1 MDPTDKLPRRL
12 FQVDILS
19 KFKVRDLIVCAQVSK
34 KWNSWIPT
42 DLKKEMVLASKVTIG
57 PAQWSCLGDIGE
69 VPPLPDD
76 IKEEMQKDCPYFKG
90 QKKYNTCRLVLM
102 PKSING
108 KDLTI
113 SHFESLILE
122 LNNEDH
128 ASFSYCW
135 QNQQTTNA
143 MINKVHAISASY
155 WMIVTEKLLLNSQD
169 KCFIRQ
175 KKLLKEKYEVPLTIE
190 VIVSIA
196 MNYIA
201 SGIRKEIMFGEMTQ
215 TKTQMKTRCKEN
227 FSGNQIVVGFFH
239 PFRLYIGFEGNHKA
253 LGIAGVQ
260 KLPF

>member
-1 MDPTDKLPRRL
+1 MDPTALLPRRL

-19 KFKVRDLIVCAQVSK
+19 KLKVRDLIACAQVSK

-42 DLKKEMVLASKVTIG
+42 NLKKEMVLASKVTIG
-57 PAQWSCLGDIGE
+57 PAQWSYLGAIGE
-69 VPPLPDD
+69 VSPLPDD

-90 QKKYNTCRLVLM
+90 QKKYNTCKLVLM
-102 PKSING
+102 PKRING

-113 SHFESLILE
+113 SHFESLI
-122 LNNEDH
+122 NDH
-128 ASFSYCW
+128 HKSFSYW
-135 QNQQTTNA
+135 WENQQATNA
-143 MINKVHAISASY
+143 MINKVHTISSSY
-155 WMIVTEKLLLNSQD
+155 WMIITEKLLLNSHG
-169 KCFIRQ
+169 KCFVRQ
-175 KKLLKEKYEVPLTIE
+175 KKLLKEKYDVPLTIE

-201 SGIRKEIMFGEMTQ
+201 SGIRNEIMFGGITQ

-253 LGIAGVQ
+253 LGIAAVQ
-260 KLPF
+260 KL